1 MNRRHFLMST
11 VAVGAGTLAG
21 PLVPTASAVTD
32 EDLAFANFG
41 AAGELLLKDF
51 YSKALEAR
59 LLRGPGYRILR
70 QGRAAAA
77 GHARAL
83 SALLE
88 GAGDTAPA
96 EEDFAFAWPARTF
109 RTSGS
114 LLDTALGVLR
124 ALQGSYET
132 GAVSA
137 TASSYR
143 VLYSSLA
150 ASAGQQI
157 GAFTALS
164 GKAELHPFPVALEL
178 EAASAALDR
187 YLG

>member
-1 MNRRHFLMST
+1 MNRRHFFMST

-32 EDLAFANFG
+32 EDLSFANFG
-41 AAGELLLKDF
+41 AAGELLLKDL
-51 YSKALEAR
+51 YSQALEAK
-59 LLRGPGYRILR
+59 LLRGPGYRLLR
-70 QGRAAAA
+70 QGRSAATR
-77 GHARAL
+77 HARAL

-88 GAGDTAPA
+88 GAGDTPPA
-96 EEDFAFAWPARTF
+96 EEDFAFTWPARTF
-109 RTSGS
+109 RTADSILS
-114 LLDTALGVLR
+114 TALGVLR

-137 TASSYR
+137 SVASYR

-150 ASAGQQI
+150 VSAGQQI

-164 GKAELHPFPVALEL
+164 GKAELHPFPVALDL